1 MTSAVVGIDP
11 AAIAGWMQQL
21 GIAFTGPLSFE
32 RIGLGQ
38 SNLTYLMRDANDRKW
53 VLCRPPLGDLSTSAH
68 DVAREARILSGEG
81 VMRLAMDEPQNK
93 AAAGT
98 PAAHWIDALV
108 HKARDAAEDAGI

>member
-11 AAIAGWMQQL
+11 AAIAGWIEQL
-21 GIAFTGPLSFE
+21 GIAVTGPLSFE

-38 SNLTYLMRDANDRKW
+38 SNLTYLVRDAETGRDAATLKYW
-53 VLCRPPLGDLSTSAH
+53 HTLGLWKIA
-68 DVAREARILSGEG
+68 VIGEG
-81 VMRLAMDEPQNK
+81 VMRRAMDEPQNR

-108 HKARDAAEDAGI
+108 HRAREVAEDAGI